1 MPSGCPVTPGFPIR
15 RSPDQSSFDSSPR
28 LIAACH
34 VLHRLSTPRHPPC
47 TLTSLTTLMI
57 RSRSSILRRFD
68 CIFSPGG
75 CRATSA
81 TSWFRSPL
89 HPITCAGKTHMQLS
103 GVSLFACQRA
113 TRGSHR
119 TETPVMNSRVPNSFR
134 RRHRNT
140 FYRVAMLKA
149 IAVVYDSLPP
159 CPPASSQRTSLHW
172 SRPGSNRQPPGCKPG
187 ALPVELQPRC
197 LPNTGQSLSSRP
209 FNRPLMP
216 PGKAGF
222 SAWAREDSNFRPR
235 PYQGRALAN

>member
-1 MPSGCPVTPGFPIR
+1 MFQFPEFARTGLCIHPAVTPSGCPVTPGCPIR
-15 RSPDQSSFDSSPR
+15 KSPDQNLFDGSPEH
-28 LIAACH
+28 IAACH

-68 CIFSPGG
+68 CIFSLGR

-149 IAVVYDSLPP
+149 IAVPRLDTALSPVRTATNSTTLEPTGLE
-159 CPPASSQRTSLHW
+159 PATSW
-172 SRPGSNRQPPGCKPG
+172 
-187 ALPVELQPRC
+187 LQTRC
-197 LPNTGQSLSSRP
+197 SPS
-209 FNRPLMP
+209 
-216 PGKAGF
+216 
-222 SAWAREDSNFRPR
+222 
-235 PYQGRALAN
+235 